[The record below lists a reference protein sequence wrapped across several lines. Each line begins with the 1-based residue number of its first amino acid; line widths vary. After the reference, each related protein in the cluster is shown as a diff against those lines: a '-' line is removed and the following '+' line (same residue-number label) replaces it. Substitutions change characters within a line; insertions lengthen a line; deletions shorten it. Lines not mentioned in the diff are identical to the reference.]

1 MVVPNSGAQ
10 LLIILLFIIPGSV
23 FQAVRVRL
31 RGPTPADRDVSG
43 RIVRAL
49 AVSALLNALYLAVL
63 GGDAVNSVNHVTG
76 SSDSEF
82 TRGDGWLAV
91 TLLFVVPAALAVG
104 DYLSIGLRDRVL
116 SRVSV
121 LYDPTPR
128 AWDFAFSRDEP
139 CFIRI
144 LTGEGRWVGGWFSGG
159 SFAASYPE
167 PLEVYIERA
176 WILDEHGGFKS
187 EQAPSAGI
195 YVRCDD
201 AQVVEFIADSPTS

>member
-23 FQAVRVRL
+23 FQAVRGRL

-49 AVSALLNALYLAVL
+49 AVSVLLNALYLAAL
-63 GGDAVNSVNHVTG
+63 GGSATNTINHVTG
-76 SSDSEF
+76 ASSSDFS
-82 TRGDGWLAV
+82 RGDGWLAV
-91 TLLFVVPAALAVG
+91 TLLFVVPAALAFL
-104 DYLSIGLRDRVL
+104 DYFSIGLRDRSL
-116 SRVSV
+116 SKLKV
-121 LYDPTPR
+121 LYDPTPG

-144 LTGEGRWVGGWFSGG
+144 LTGEGRWVGGWFSGA

-167 PLEVYIERA
+167 PLEIYIERA
-176 WILDEHGGFKS
+176 WILDEDGRFS
-187 EQAPSAGI
+187 AEQEPPAGI

-201 AQVVEFIADSPTS
+201 AQVVEFIADSPDS